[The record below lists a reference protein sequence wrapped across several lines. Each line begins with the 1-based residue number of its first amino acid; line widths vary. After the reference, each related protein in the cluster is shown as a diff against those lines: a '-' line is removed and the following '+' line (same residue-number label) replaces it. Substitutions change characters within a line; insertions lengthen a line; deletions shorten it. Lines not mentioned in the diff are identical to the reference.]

1 MVPTCDWSMDI
12 IKASDWLINT
22 DRDVSHAALLQPPPE
37 LLHLPPVRGDDPDV
51 VLVHLEV
58 QQLLDVVN
66 HDKQL
71 LGVEETW
78 RDVFS
83 HILIEN

>member
-1 MVPTCDWSMDI
+1 MVFILT
-12 IKASDWLINT
+12 
-22 DRDVSHAALLQPPPE
+22 PE

-71 LGVEETW
+71 LRVEETW